1 VIQQP
6 KDHSWHY
13 VVGRNT
19 YGIKYELICAIGVP
33 RFIWCSG
40 PFIGAA
46 SDATIPVQ
54 SGTLQNFSN
63 HEALLADKIY
73 KGNQILFLCPLQ
85 GNYFTLT
92 REEKAYNYLIYRAC
106 QSIERMISRL
116 SVFGVFQRIWRLSFG
131 LHGMW
136 VQVACQLVNLYLLF
150 ELLG

>member
-1 VIQQP
+1 LTLHWMKNPASSVKAFSLLHDVSENTLMRYIQKTLELIHRTLPELTLNDRYEKWNYSVPCAIIDTKTFVIQQP

-19 YGIKYELICAIGVP
+19 YGIDL
-33 RFIWCSG
+33 FG

-92 REEKAYNYLIYRAC
+92 REEKA
-106 QSIERMISRL
+106 
-116 SVFGVFQRIWRLSFG
+116 
-131 LHGMW
+131 
-136 VQVACQLVNLYLLF
+136 
-150 ELLG
+150 